1 MQSPEIRYSS
11 EQHAS
16 QSAPSPTGRVAEM
29 NRIAALD
36 GWRGVAIALVL
47 FDHIQDSILWRHFSD
62 ATSTGY
68 HGVALFF
75 VLSGFLITS
84 KLVEAPINFRRFY
97 LRRFFRLMPAAW
109 TYLAFLVV
117 LSAVTRMHFTSTKEV
132 ISCIFCFRNFLGKM
146 GFAGH
151 FWSLS
156 IEEQFYLVWPL
167 TLFLAG
173 AFRARWIAL
182 LGGIACAV
190 FRYIEW
196 ARYGPHF
203 PTGPSF
209 LHSDWL
215 LIGCFGALLLHDQP
229 TRRSLTRIAKYLPIP
244 ALGVFIFCMT
254 TQSKPLAESFS
265 LVALLI
271 ATTLYPQGLCARAVS
286 GSVITWLGRISYS
299 VYLWQGFF
307 VGQHQLWALFAMPAF
322 ALASYYLIE
331 RPCTRFGHRITRDM
345 APAQP
350 STDSAPGP
358 LRPQVGEN

>member
-1 MQSPEIRYSS
+1 MQSAEIRYSG
-11 EQHAS
+11 EQHAP
-16 QSAPSPTGRVAEM
+16 QSALSSSGRSAAM
-29 NRIAALD
+29 NRIPALD
-36 GWRGVAIALVL
+36 GWRGIAIALVL
-47 FDHIQDSILWRHFSD
+47 FDHIQASILRRHISD

-84 KLVEAPINFRRFY
+84 KLLEGPINFRRFY

-109 TYLAFLVV
+109 TYLAFL
-117 LSAVTRMHFTSTKEV
+117 LLFSAVTRMHFTSGREV
-132 ISCIFCFRNFLGKM
+132 ISCVFCFRNFLGKM

-173 AFRARWIAL
+173 VARARWIAL

-190 FRYIEW
+190 FRTLEW
-196 ARYGPHF
+196 ARYGPQF

-215 LIGCFGALLLHDQP
+215 LIGCFGALMLHDQ
-229 TRRSLTRIAKYLPIP
+229 RIRAGLTRVAPFLALP
-244 ALGVFIFCMT
+244 ALCTFIYCMT
-254 TQSKPLAESFS
+254 TQSHLLAESFS
-265 LVALLI
+265 LSALLI
-271 ATTLYPQGLCARAVS
+271 ATTLHPRGLCARAVS
-286 GSVITWLGRISYS
+286 GTPITWLGRVSYS

-307 VGQHQLWALFAMPAF
+307 LAQHQLWAYIATPVF
-322 ALASYYLIE
+322 ALASYYFIE
-331 RPCTRFGHRITRDM
+331 SPSTRFGHRITREPSSPSRDSD
-345 APAQP
+345 APSSLQP
-350 STDSAPGP
+350 QIGGD
-358 LRPQVGEN
+358 

>member
-1 MQSPEIRYSS
+1 MQSAEIRYSS
-11 EQHAS
+11 EQHAP
-16 QSAPSPTGRVAEM
+16 QSAPFPIGRVAPM
-29 NRIAALD
+29 NRIPALD
-36 GWRGVAIALVL
+36 GWRGIAIALVL
-47 FDHIQDSILWRHFSD
+47 FDHIQDSLLWRHFSD

-84 KLVEAPINFRRFY
+84 KLVEGPINFRRFY

-109 TYLAFLVV
+109 TYLAFLVL
-117 LSAVTRMHFTSTKEV
+117 LSAVTRMHFTSVKEV
-132 ISCIFCFRNFLGKM
+132 ISCVFCFRNILGKM

-173 AFRARWIAL
+173 VLRARWIAL

-190 FRYIEW
+190 FRYVEW
-196 ARYGPHF
+196 SRYGPHF

-215 LIGCFGALLLHDQP
+215 LIGCFGALILHDQRLRA
-229 TRRSLTRIAKYLPIP
+229 TLTRIAHYLPIP
-244 ALGVFIFCMT
+244 ALCVFVFCMI

-265 LVALLI
+265 LAALLI
-271 ATTLYPQGLCARAVS
+271 ATTLQPQGLCARAVS
-286 GSVITWLGRISYS
+286 GSAITWLGRISYS

-331 RPCTRFGHRITRDM
+331 RPCTRFGHRLTRGT

-350 STDSAPGP
+350 GSDPTPSS
-358 LRPQVGEN
+358 LQPQTGAD

>member
-1 MQSPEIRYSS
+1 MQSAEIRYSS

-16 QSAPSPTGRVAEM
+16 ESAHSPTGRLVEM

-84 KLVEAPINFRRFY
+84 KLIEGPINFRRFY

-117 LSAVTRMHFTSTKEV
+117 LGAVTRMPFTSLKEV
-132 ISCIFCFRNFLGKM
+132 ISCVFCFRNFLGKM

-167 TLFLAG
+167 LLFLAG
-173 AFRARWIAL
+173 VARSRWIAL
-182 LGGIACAV
+182 MGGIACAV

-196 ARYGPHF
+196 SRYGPHF

-209 LHSDWL
+209 LHADWL
-215 LIGCFGALLLHDQP
+215 LIGCFGALLLHDQRMR
-229 TRRSLTRIAKYLPIP
+229 TSLTPIAKYLPIP
-244 ALGVFIFCMT
+244 ALGVFLFCMT

-265 LVALLI
+265 LIALLI
-271 ATTLYPQGLCARAVS
+271 ATTLHPNGLCARAVS
-286 GSVITWLGRISYS
+286 GSAITWLGRISYS

-331 RPCTRFGHRITRDM
+331 RPCTRFGHRITRDTTS
-345 APAQP
+345 AERGSD
-350 STDSAPGP
+350 STSSS
-358 LRPQVGEN
+358 LQPQVGSN